1 MIPVYYFVIA
11 WLVFLGVFVLIALVS
26 VMQMLRFGLAH
37 WLTYFTTVAF
47 VGLSAIIII
56 FSLYWIS
63 QADLSAG
70 LNLDSIFGNPTMTS

>member
-11 WLVFLGVFVLIALVS
+11 WLIFLGVFVLIALVS

-47 VGLSAIIII
+47 VGLSAIIIV
-56 FSLYWIS
+56 FSLYWIGH
-63 QADLSAG
+63 ANLLTE
-70 LNLDSIFGNPTMTS
+70 LNLNSIFGNPTMTS